1 MKGPQF
7 GTLVS
12 LCAALKKDT
21 KKESPC
27 VVCFCLKMLDRV
39 NLLNQLLGIVL
50 ALLTLGVSLSNTLQF
65 VCLFEPVFVHSSV

>member
-39 NLLNQLLGIVL
+39 NLLNQLLGI
-50 ALLTLGVSLSNTLQF
+50 GVSLSNTLQF